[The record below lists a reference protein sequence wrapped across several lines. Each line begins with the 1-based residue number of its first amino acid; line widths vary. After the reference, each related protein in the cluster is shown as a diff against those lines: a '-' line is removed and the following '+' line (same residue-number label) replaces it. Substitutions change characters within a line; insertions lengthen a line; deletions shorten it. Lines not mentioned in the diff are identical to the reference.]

1 MWVINRLPAVKIVN
15 LRHVS
20 KQNVSLA
27 AEDRGQKPWQSWVVH
42 LGPITLQQTPLRKYM
57 VYAYAMLLGVV
68 YLLVNQPQLFLCDK
82 GEKCVFSPAELTAA
96 LPHRFFLS
104 LWVPSSH
111 DWGTQRESQ
120 RASLAPNKENHKVNS
135 IKSRTEDKQMTPP
148 HRFNWSGLS
157 SPSRLYDTQLRL
169 SW

>member
-1 MWVINRLPAVKIVN
+1 
-15 LRHVS
+15 
-20 KQNVSLA
+20 
-27 AEDRGQKPWQSWVVH
+27 
-42 LGPITLQQTPLRKYM
+42 
-57 VYAYAMLLGVV
+57 MLLGVV

-135 IKSRTEDKQMTPP
+135 IKSRTEDKQDD
-148 HRFNWSGLS
+148 SS
-157 SPSRLYDTQLRL
+157 SPLQLIGAVLSLQTVRHTAPALVVVVDHLYLNAPEMDNTDSSIWVYRKYYDTKQNYVLDKNMDKI
-169 SW
+169 WG